1 MKKTNIARF
10 EVYQELLS
18 VAKWTLQM
26 LDQNAI
32 VYGGNTVSP
41 HGYDEFC
48 AWSAAV
54 KAAVARAEIAED
66 SVQQIKKSHADVEL
80 PQFKENGV
88 VKQPCT

>member
-1 MKKTNIARF
+1 MNQDNMQSKIT
-10 EVYQELLS
+10 QELLS

-26 LDQNAI
+26 LDQNVI
-32 VYGGNTVSP
+32 VYGGNTATP
-41 HGYDEFC
+41 HSYDEFC

-54 KAAVARAEIAED
+54 RAAVVKAEIAED
-66 SVQQIKKSHADVEL
+66 SVQPMKRTHANVRL